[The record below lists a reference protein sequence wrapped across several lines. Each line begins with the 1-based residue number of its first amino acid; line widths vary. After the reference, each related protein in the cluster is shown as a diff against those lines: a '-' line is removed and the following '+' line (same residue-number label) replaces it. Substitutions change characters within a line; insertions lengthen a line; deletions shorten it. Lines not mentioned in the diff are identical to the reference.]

1 MGEDMII
8 NKIQHILDEVAKEKG
23 SSKKEVI
30 FEKKSPRLVN
40 TSVQVMD
47 Q

>member
-1 MGEDMII
+1 MII
-8 NKIQHILDEVAKEKG
+8 DKIQHILDEVAKEKEY
-23 SSKKEVI
+23 SKKEVI